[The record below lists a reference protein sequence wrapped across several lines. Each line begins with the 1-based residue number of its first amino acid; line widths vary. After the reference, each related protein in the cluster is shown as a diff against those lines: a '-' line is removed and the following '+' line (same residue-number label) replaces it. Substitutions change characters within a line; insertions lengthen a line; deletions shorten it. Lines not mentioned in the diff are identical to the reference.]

1 MLLESNKT
9 ANYYVVIL
17 SLCVKAVHFDSLFSG
32 LLHCVRKDAKRQSV
46 EQLNPSNMKK
56 LSLYSL
62 FALILLGTLSS
73 FGSKKVIA
81 QEPPKALNVIYFIG
95 DGTAL
100 PQVYAG
106 MLATRQEL
114 VFPKFPYIGVVD
126 THSASN
132 DITDSAAGGTALASD
147 HKTRNAMLGMNP
159 DTIPVKT
166 LLEVFAEQGKET
178 GIVVTSYIT
187 HATPACF
194 YAKVPH
200 RRQYEEIALQLAE
213 AKNINLAIGGGM
225 KHFNQRKDGINLVER
240 MENELGWKVYDTLAD
255 IDVTCKKYA
264 VLANDDHMPPAAKR
278 GDFLPRAVKTA
289 LQTLD
294 DAENGFFLMVEG
306 SQIDF
311 ACHGNDSAWMVNE
324 VVDFSNA
331 IQLALDYA
339 EEHGNTLVVVTADHE
354 TGGLT
359 LPDPKGKYT
368 NVVFNYSTGS
378 HTCLPVMV
386 YAYGPGAEQFTGWM
400 QNTDIKGKILN
411 ACGLENI
418 GDGLPE
424 NDGRRFNAVK
434 VNLDSKPE

>member
-1 MLLESNKT
+1 MKKQFT
-9 ANYYVVIL
+9 L
-17 SLCVKAVHFDSLFSG
+17 SLVALLMAGLFSA
-32 LLHCVRKDAKRQSV
+32 CAQ
-46 EQLNPSNMKK
+46 KK
-56 LSLYSL
+56 E
-62 FALILLGTLSS
+62 
-73 FGSKKVIA
+73 
-81 QEPPKALNVIYFIG
+81 EPREPAKALNVIYFIG

-106 MLATRQEL
+106 MLATRQEM

-126 THSASN
+126 THSSSN
-132 DITDSAAGGTALASD
+132 DITDSAAGGTALSSD
-147 HKTRNAMLGMNP
+147 HKTKNAMVGMNP

-166 LLEVFAEQGKET
+166 LLEVFHEQGKET
-178 GIVVTSYIT
+178 GLVVTSYIT

-200 RRQYEEIALQLAE
+200 RRQYEDIALQLAE
-213 AKNINLAIGGGM
+213 ADNINLAIGGGR
-225 KHFNQRKDGINLVER
+225 KHFNQRKDSVDLIQR

-264 VLANDDHMPPAAKR
+264 VLANDDHMPKAADR

-289 LQTLD
+289 LKTLD
-294 DAENGFFLMVEG
+294 SAENGFFLMVEG

-311 ACHGNDSAWMVNE
+311 ACHANDSAWMVDE
-324 VVDFSNA
+324 LVDFSYA
-331 IQLALDYA
+331 IQVALDYA

-359 LPDPKGKYT
+359 MPDKQGKYT
-368 NVVFNYSTGS
+368 NVSFCYSTGS

-400 QNTDIKGKILN
+400 QNTAIKGKILN
-411 ACGLENI
+411 ACGLENV

-424 NDGRRFNAVK
+424 NDGKRFKAVK
-434 VNLDSKPE
+434 ANLDTKPEK

>member
-1 MLLESNKT
+1 M
-9 ANYYVVIL
+9 
-17 SLCVKAVHFDSLFSG
+17 
-32 LLHCVRKDAKRQSV
+32 R
-46 EQLNPSNMKK
+46 K
-56 LSLYSL
+56 LSIFSL
-62 FALILLGTLSS
+62 SALLLLGVITSCQT
-73 FGSKKVIA
+73 KKEEP
-81 QEPPKALNVIYFIG
+81 QEPSKALNVIYFIG

-106 MLATRQEL
+106 MLATRQEM

-132 DITDSAAGGTALASD
+132 DITDSAAGGTALCSD
-147 HKTRNAMLGMNP
+147 HKTSNAMVGMNP

-166 LLEVFAEQGKET
+166 LLEVFHEQGKET
-178 GIVVTSYIT
+178 GLVVTSYIT

-200 RRQYEEIALQLAE
+200 RRQYEDIAMQLAE
-213 AKNINLAIGGGM
+213 ADNINLAIGGGR
-225 KHFNQRKDGINLVER
+225 KHFNQRKDSVDLIQR

-264 VLANDDHMPPAAKR
+264 VLANDDHMPKAADR

-289 LQTLD
+289 LKTLD
-294 DAENGFFLMVEG
+294 SAENGFFLMVEG

-311 ACHGNDSAWMVNE
+311 ACHANDSAWMVDE
-324 VVDFSNA
+324 VVDFSYA
-331 IQLALDYA
+331 IQVALDYA

-359 LPDPKGKYT
+359 MPDKQGKYT
-368 NVVFNYSTGS
+368 NVSFCYSTGS

-400 QNTDIKGKILN
+400 QNTAIKGKILN

-424 NDGRRFNAVK
+424 NDGKRFQAVK
-434 VNLDSKPE
+434 ANLDTKPEK

>member
-1 MLLESNKT
+1 MKKQFT
-9 ANYYVVIL
+9 L
-17 SLCVKAVHFDSLFSG
+17 SLVALLMAGLFSACG
-32 LLHCVRKDAKRQSV
+32 Q
-46 EQLNPSNMKK
+46 KK
-56 LSLYSL
+56 EEP
-62 FALILLGTLSS
+62 
-73 FGSKKVIA
+73 
-81 QEPPKALNVIYFIG
+81 QEPAKALNVIYFIG

-106 MLATRQEL
+106 MLATRQEM

-126 THSASN
+126 THSSSN
-132 DITDSAAGGTALASD
+132 DITDSAAGGTALSSD
-147 HKTRNAMLGMNP
+147 HKTKNAMVGMNP

-166 LLEVFAEQGKET
+166 LLEVFHEQGKET
-178 GIVVTSYIT
+178 GLVVTSYIT

-200 RRQYEEIALQLAE
+200 RRQYEDIAMQLAE
-213 AKNINLAIGGGM
+213 ADNINLAIGGGR
-225 KHFNQRKDGINLVER
+225 KHFNQRKDSLNLIER
-240 MENELGWKVYDTLAD
+240 MESELGWKVYDTLD
-255 IDVTCKKYA
+255 NIDVTCKKYA
-264 VLANDDHMPPAAKR
+264 VLANDDHMPPAAER

-289 LQTLD
+289 LKTLD
-294 DAENGFFLMVEG
+294 GAENGFFLMVEG

-311 ACHGNDSAWMVNE
+311 ACHANDSAWMVDE
-324 VVDFSNA
+324 LVDFSYA
-331 IQLALDYA
+331 IQIALDYA

-359 LPDPKGKYT
+359 MPDKQSKYT
-368 NVVFNYSTGS
+368 NVSFCYSTGS

-400 QNTDIKGKILN
+400 QNTAIKGKILN

-424 NDGRRFNAVK
+424 NDGKRFQAVK
-434 VNLDSKPE
+434 ANLDTKPEK

>member
-1 MLLESNKT
+1 MKRIVLSSFV
-9 ANYYVVIL
+9 AFIIL
-17 SLCVKAVHFDSLFSG
+17 SLMSACNKG
-32 LLHCVRKDAKRQSV
+32 QKEV
-46 EQLNPSNMKK
+46 EP
-56 LSLYSL
+56 
-62 FALILLGTLSS
+62 T
-73 FGSKKVIA
+73 
-81 QEPPKALNVIYFIG
+81 KALNVIYFIG

-106 MLATRQEL
+106 MLATRQDL
-114 VFPKFPYIGVVD
+114 VFPRFPYIGVVD

-147 HKTRNAMLGMNP
+147 HKTKNAMVGMNP

-178 GIVVTSYIT
+178 GLVVTSYIT

-194 YAKVPH
+194 YAKVPY
-200 RRQYEEIALQLAE
+200 RRQYEDIALQLAE
-213 AKNINLAIGGGM
+213 SEIVNLAIGGGR
-225 KHFNQRKDGINLVER
+225 KHFTHRKDSLDLIER
-240 MENELGWKVYDTLAD
+240 MENELGWKVFDTLD
-255 IDVTCKKYA
+255 GIDTTCKKYA
-264 VLANDDHMPPAAKR
+264 VIANDDHMPPAAER

-289 LQTLD
+289 LRTLD
-294 DAENGFFLMVEG
+294 KAENGFFLMVEG

-311 ACHGNDSAWMVNE
+311 ACHSNDSSWLVDE
-324 VVDFSNA
+324 VIDFSNA
-331 IQLALDYA
+331 IQVALDYA
-339 EEHGNTLVVVTADHE
+339 EDHGNTLVVVTADHE

-359 LPDPKGKYT
+359 LPDPQGNYT
-368 NVVFNYSTGS
+368 NVVFDFSTRS

-400 QNTDIKGKILN
+400 QNTAIKGKILN

-424 NDGRRFNAVK
+424 EEDPQIHAIK
-434 VNLDSKPE
+434 LNLDSKPDK

>member
-1 MLLESNKT
+1 
-9 ANYYVVIL
+9 
-17 SLCVKAVHFDSLFSG
+17 
-32 LLHCVRKDAKRQSV
+32 
-46 EQLNPSNMKK
+46 MKK
-56 LSLYSL
+56 LT
-62 FALILLGTLSS
+62 TLSLIALVMLGVLFS
-73 FGSKKVIA
+73 CGNKKEETP
-81 QEPPKALNVIYFIG
+81 EPPKALNVIYFIG

-106 MLATRQEL
+106 MLATRQDL

-126 THSASN
+126 THSSSN

-147 HKTRNAMLGMNP
+147 HKTKNAMVGMNP
-159 DTIPVKT
+159 DSIPVKT
-166 LLEVFAEQGKET
+166 LLEVFHEQGKET
-178 GIVVTSYIT
+178 GLVVTSYIT

-200 RRQYEEIALQLAE
+200 RRQYEDIALQMAE
-213 AKNINLAIGGGM
+213 ADNINLAIGGGM
-225 KHFNQRKDGINLVER
+225 KHFNQRKDSVNLVER
-240 MENELGWKVYDTLAD
+240 MENELGWKVYDTLAN

-264 VLANDDHMPPAAKR
+264 VLADDNHMPKAAER

-289 LQTLD
+289 LRTLD
-294 DAENGFFLMVEG
+294 GAENGFFLMVEG

-311 ACHGNDSAWMVNE
+311 ACHANDSAWMVDE
-324 VVDFSNA
+324 LVDFSYA
-331 IQLALDYA
+331 IQVALDYA

-359 LPDPKGKYT
+359 MPDKQGKYT
-368 NVVFNYSTGS
+368 NVSFCYSTGS

-400 QNTDIKGKILN
+400 QNTAIKGKILN

-424 NDGRRFNAVK
+424 NAGPTIKAVK
-434 VNLDSKPE
+434 VNLDTKPE

>member
-1 MLLESNKT
+1 
-9 ANYYVVIL
+9 
-17 SLCVKAVHFDSLFSG
+17 
-32 LLHCVRKDAKRQSV
+32 
-46 EQLNPSNMKK
+46 MKK
-56 LSLYSL
+56 L
-62 FALILLGTLSS
+62 ITLSLLTFVMLGMLS
-73 FGSKKVIA
+73 SCGKKKEETP
-81 QEPPKALNVIYFIG
+81 EPPKAMNVIYFIG

-106 MLATRQEL
+106 MLASREDM

-147 HKTRNAMLGMNP
+147 HKTKNAMVGMNP

-166 LLEVFAEQGKET
+166 LLEVFHEQGKET

-200 RRQYEEIALQLAE
+200 RKQYEDIAMQLAE
-213 AKNINLAIGGGM
+213 NDNINLAIGGGR
-225 KHFNQRKDGINLVER
+225 KHFEQRKDSINLIER
-240 MENELGWKVYDTLAD
+240 MENELGWKVYDTLAN

-264 VLANDDHMPPAAKR
+264 VIADDGHMPPAAER

-289 LQTLD
+289 LKTLD
-294 DAENGFFLMVEG
+294 GAENGFFLMVEG

-311 ACHGNDSAWMVNE
+311 ACHANDSAWMVDE
-324 VVDFSNA
+324 LVDFSYA
-331 IQLALDYA
+331 IQVALNYA

-359 LPDPKGKYT
+359 MPDPQGKYT
-368 NVVFNYSTGS
+368 NVVFDYSTRS

-400 QNTDIKGKILN
+400 QNTAIKGKILN

-424 NDGRRFNAVK
+424 GDGPKIHAVK
-434 VNLDSKPE
+434 VNQDSNANN

>member
-1 MLLESNKT
+1 ML
-9 ANYYVVIL
+9 
-17 SLCVKAVHFDSLFSG
+17 G
-32 LLHCVRKDAKRQSV
+32 LM
-46 EQLNPSNMKK
+46 PSCKCQK
-56 LSLYSL
+56 EVL
-62 FALILLGTLSS
+62 
-73 FGSKKVIA
+73 
-81 QEPPKALNVIYFIG
+81 EPPKAMNVIYFIG

-147 HKTRNAMLGMNP
+147 HKTNNAMIGVNP

-166 LLEVFAEQGKET
+166 LLEVFAEKGKET
-178 GIVVTSYIT
+178 GIVVTSYVT
-187 HATPACF
+187 HATPASF

-200 RRQYEEIALQLAE
+200 RKQYEDIAVQMAE
-213 AKNINLAIGGGM
+213 NSYLNLIIGGGM
-225 KHFNQRKDGINLVER
+225 KHFNQRKDSINLIER
-240 MENELGWKVYDTLAD
+240 MENELGWIVYDKLD
-255 IDVTCKKYA
+255 NIDVTCKKYA
-264 VLANDDHMPPAAKR
+264 VLADDGHMPPAAKR

-289 LQTLD
+289 LNTLD

-311 ACHGNDSAWMVNE
+311 ACHGNDSAWMVDE
-324 VVDFSNA
+324 VVDFSQA
-331 IQLALDYA
+331 IQIALDYA

-359 LPDPKGKYT
+359 LPDKKGKYT
-368 NVVFNYSTGS
+368 NVSFCYSTGS

-400 QNTDIKGKILN
+400 QNTAIKGKILN
-411 ACGLENI
+411 ACGMENI

-424 NDGRRFNAVK
+424 VDSTKVKAVK
-434 VNLDSKPE
+434 VNLDSKPEN

>member
-1 MLLESNKT
+1 
-9 ANYYVVIL
+9 
-17 SLCVKAVHFDSLFSG
+17 
-32 LLHCVRKDAKRQSV
+32 
-46 EQLNPSNMKK
+46 MKK
-56 LSLYSL
+56 LTTL
-62 FALILLGTLSS
+62 FLIALVVLGLMPSC
-73 FGSKKVIA
+73 KCQKEVL
-81 QEPPKALNVIYFIG
+81 EPPKAMNVIYFIG

-147 HKTRNAMLGMNP
+147 HKTNNAMIGVNP

-178 GIVVTSYIT
+178 GIVVTSYVT
-187 HATPACF
+187 HATPASF

-200 RRQYEEIALQLAE
+200 RKQYEDIAVQMAE
-213 AKNINLAIGGGM
+213 NPYLNLIIGGGM
-225 KHFNQRKDGINLVER
+225 KHFNQRKDSINLIER
-240 MENELGWKVYDTLAD
+240 MENELGWIVYDKLD
-255 IDVTCKKYA
+255 NIDVTCKKYA
-264 VLANDDHMPPAAKR
+264 VLADDGHMPPAAKR

-289 LQTLD
+289 LNTLD

-324 VVDFSNA
+324 VVDFSQA
-331 IQLALDYA
+331 IQIALDYA

-359 LPDPKGKYT
+359 LPDKKGKYT
-368 NVVFNYSTGS
+368 NVSFCYSTGS

-400 QNTDIKGKILN
+400 QNTAIKGKILN
-411 ACGLENI
+411 ACGMENI

-424 NDGRRFNAVK
+424 VDSTKVKAVK
-434 VNLDSKPE
+434 VNLDSKPEN

>member
-1 MLLESNKT
+1 
-9 ANYYVVIL
+9 
-17 SLCVKAVHFDSLFSG
+17 
-32 LLHCVRKDAKRQSV
+32 
-46 EQLNPSNMKK
+46 MKK

-62 FALILLGTLSS
+62 FALILLGTMSS
-73 FGSKKVIA
+73 CGSKKETA
-81 QEPPKALNVIYFIG
+81 QESPKALNVIYFIG

-126 THSASN
+126 THSSSN

-147 HKTRNAMLGMNP
+147 HKTKNAMVGMNP
-159 DTIPVKT
+159 DSIPVKT

-200 RRQYEEIALQLAE
+200 RRQYEDIAMQLAE
-213 AKNINLAIGGGM
+213 SENINLAIGGGR
-225 KHFNQRKDGINLVER
+225 KHFNCRKDSINLIER

-255 IDVTCKKYA
+255 IDVNCKKYA
-264 VLANDDHMPPAAKR
+264 VLEDDNHLPQAAER

-289 LQTLD
+289 LRTLG

-311 ACHGNDSAWMVNE
+311 ACHANDSAWMVDE
-324 VVDFSNA
+324 VVDFSHA
-331 IQLALDYA
+331 IQIALDYA

-359 LPDPKGKYT
+359 MPDKKGKYT
-368 NVVFNYSTGS
+368 DVSFCYSTGS

-386 YAYGPGAEQFTGWM
+386 YAYGPGAERFTGWM
-400 QNTDIKGKILN
+400 QNTAIKGKILN

-424 NDGRRFNAVK
+424 IENPKIKAVK
-434 VNLDSKPE
+434 INLDSKPE

>member
-1 MLLESNKT
+1 M
-9 ANYYVVIL
+9 
-17 SLCVKAVHFDSLFSG
+17 
-32 LLHCVRKDAKRQSV
+32 
-46 EQLNPSNMKK
+46 PSCKCQK
-56 LSLYSL
+56 EVL
-62 FALILLGTLSS
+62 
-73 FGSKKVIA
+73 
-81 QEPPKALNVIYFIG
+81 EPPKAMNVIYFIG

-147 HKTRNAMLGMNP
+147 HKTNNAMIGVNP

-178 GIVVTSYIT
+178 GIVVTSYVT
-187 HATPACF
+187 HATPASF

-200 RRQYEEIALQLAE
+200 RKQYEDIAVQMAE
-213 AKNINLAIGGGM
+213 NPYLNLIIGGGM
-225 KHFNQRKDGINLVER
+225 KHFNQRKDSLNLVEK
-240 MENELGWKVYDTLAD
+240 MEKELGWKVYDTLAD

-264 VLANDDHMPPAAKR
+264 VIADDGHMPPAAER

-311 ACHGNDSAWMVNE
+311 ACHGNDSAWMVDE
-324 VVDFSNA
+324 VVDFSQT
-331 IQLALDYA
+331 IQIALDYA

-359 LPDPKGKYT
+359 LPDKKGKYT
-368 NVVFNYSTGS
+368 NVSFCYSTGS

-400 QNTDIKGKILN
+400 QNTAIKGKILN
-411 ACGLENI
+411 ACGMENI

-424 NDGRRFNAVK
+424 VDGTNSKAVK
-434 VNLDSKPE
+434 VNLDSKPEN

>member
-1 MLLESNKT
+1 
-9 ANYYVVIL
+9 
-17 SLCVKAVHFDSLFSG
+17 
-32 LLHCVRKDAKRQSV
+32 
-46 EQLNPSNMKK
+46 MKK
-56 LSLYSL
+56 LS
-62 FALILLGTLSS
+62 TLSLIALVMMGMLS
-73 FGSKKVIA
+73 SCGNKKEETP
-81 QEPPKALNVIYFIG
+81 EPPKALNVIYFIG

-106 MLATRQEL
+106 MLASREDL

-147 HKTRNAMLGMNP
+147 HKTKNAMVGMNP

-166 LLEVFAEQGKET
+166 LLEVFHEQGKET

-200 RRQYEEIALQLAE
+200 RKQYEDIAMQLAE
-213 AKNINLAIGGGM
+213 ANNINLAIGGGR
-225 KHFNQRKDGINLVER
+225 KHFDQRKDSLNLLER
-240 MENELGWKVYDTLAD
+240 MENELGWKVYDTLAG

-264 VLANDDHMPPAAKR
+264 VIANDGHMPPAAER

-289 LQTLD
+289 LKTLD
-294 DAENGFFLMVEG
+294 GAENGFFLMVEG

-311 ACHGNDSAWMVNE
+311 ACHANDSAWMVDE
-324 VVDFSNA
+324 LVDFSYA
-331 IQLALDYA
+331 IQVALNYA

-359 LPDPKGKYT
+359 LPDPQGKYT
-368 NVVFNYSTGS
+368 NVVFDYSTRS

-400 QNTDIKGKILN
+400 QNTAIKGKILN

-424 NDGRRFNAVK
+424 RDKPQIHAVK
-434 VNLDSKPE
+434 VNLDSKPEK

>member
-1 MLLESNKT
+1 M
-9 ANYYVVIL
+9 
-17 SLCVKAVHFDSLFSG
+17 
-32 LLHCVRKDAKRQSV
+32 
-46 EQLNPSNMKK
+46 
-56 LSLYSL
+56 
-62 FALILLGTLSS
+62 
-73 FGSKKVIA
+73 
-81 QEPPKALNVIYFIG
+81 NVIYFIG

-106 MLATRQEL
+106 MLATRQNL

-147 HKTRNAMLGMNP
+147 HKTNNAMIGMNP

-178 GIVVTSYIT
+178 GLVVTSYVT
-187 HATPACF
+187 HATPASF

-200 RRQYEEIALQLAE
+200 RKQYEDIAVQMAE
-213 AKNINLAIGGGM
+213 NPYINLVIGGGM
-225 KHFNQRKDGINLVER
+225 KHFNQRKDSINLVER
-240 MENELGWKVYDTLAD
+240 MENELGWKVYDTLVD
-255 IDVTCKKYA
+255 IDTTCKKYA
-264 VLANDDHMPPAAKR
+264 VIADDNHMPKASER

-289 LQTLD
+289 IQTLD

-311 ACHGNDSAWMVNE
+311 ACHANDSAWMVDE
-324 VVDFSNA
+324 VVDFSQA
-331 IQLALDYA
+331 IQIALDYA

-359 LPDPKGKYT
+359 LPDKQGKYT
-368 NVVFNYSTGS
+368 NVSFCYSTGS

-400 QNTDIKGKILN
+400 QNTAIKGKILN
-411 ACGLENI
+411 ACGMENI
-418 GDGLPE
+418 SDTLVEGNE
-424 NDGRRFNAVK
+424 SERQAVK
-434 VNLDSKPE
+434 ANLDSKPEK